1 MNRWLDVARFELRM
15 LFRRRAYVLL
25 TFGLPILALGAFF
38 AYQIYQDAGEDEPE
52 PVSPIVEESNEQRA
66 GLIGY
71 IDETPQGLFPAP
83 DTYPGEPDDCRIAP
97 EELQAVS
104 AELIKRI
111 TSPYC
116 LRDNIRAYET
126 REAARSDYDAGVLD
140 ALYVVPE
147 NYAESGEVDLYVRTI
162 TIEAQS
168 RSGSLMEEFIINSL
182 LYEADAETYEEL
194 YLRLRAPAT
203 VITHP
208 LGEGQVNEVNED
220 DNFALTY
227 AFGLIL
233 MMSLFWGGGYLMQSV
248 VQEKESRMIEIILS
262 SVPPVPLLFGKI
274 VAMGLAS
281 IIQVA
286 TLLGTSLFIMSR
298 AGETFGVLEGFTVEP
313 QTLAIAIV
321 YFVLGFL
328 LFGSA
333 MAAIGAL
340 TSSMRESQNYVTF
353 VTLPAAVPFFFLTMF
368 AEEPHGTIATALSIF
383 PLTSPLSMI
392 MRASVT
398 TIPAGQLALSI
409 VLLVVTVAFVI
420 WLSGRL
426 FRVNTLL
433 SGSTPKVKDI
443 PKLLRG

>member
-38 AYQIYQDAGEDEPE
+38 AYQLYQDAGEDEPE

>member
-1 MNRWLDVARFELRM
+1 M
-15 LFRRRAYVLL
+15 
-25 TFGLPILALGAFF
+25 
-38 AYQIYQDAGEDEPE
+38 
-52 PVSPIVEESNEQRA
+52 
-66 GLIGY
+66 
-71 IDETPQGLFPAP
+71 
-83 DTYPGEPDDCRIAP
+83 
-97 EELQAVS
+97 
-104 AELIKRI
+104 
-111 TSPYC
+111 
-116 LRDNIRAYET
+116 
-126 REAARSDYDAGVLD
+126 LD

-368 AEEPHGTIATALSIF
+368 AEEPHGTVATALSIF

-398 TIPAGQLALSI
+398 TIPAGQLALSV
-409 VLLVVTVAFVI
+409 VLLVIAVAFVI